1 MNGWRLINS
10 LVPPLHTQP
19 PPHHCWQLGRV
30 KKIKPLTCGYW
41 REKGAGIKVWNGVGG
56 GIIKEIWCY
65 KRNCSLFCSQW
76 KKKKAHVEGVWA
88 HRVFGAGRKR
98 EGEQGGHARA
108 GGSQAGGRRGG
119 SKDVAPHMV
128 CITSSFLVV
137 KINLKPFSPPP
148 HPSSIDK

>member
-1 MNGWRLINS
+1 MWILEGEGSRYQGLEW
-10 LVPPLHTQP
+10 
-19 PPHHCWQLGRV
+19 
-30 KKIKPLTCGYW
+30 
-41 REKGAGIKVWNGVGG
+41 GG
-56 GIIKEIWCY
+56 GRNN
-65 KRNCSLFCSQW
+65 KRDLVLQEELQFVLFTVEK